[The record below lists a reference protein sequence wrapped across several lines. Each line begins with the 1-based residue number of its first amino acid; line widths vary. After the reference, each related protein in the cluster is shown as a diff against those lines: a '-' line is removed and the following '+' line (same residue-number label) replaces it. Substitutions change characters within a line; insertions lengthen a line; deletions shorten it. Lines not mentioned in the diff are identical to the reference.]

1 MSVSY
6 YNCTATEKGRTKTIP
21 EEKHK
26 VDSSVEKT
34 GAVHKVKPA
43 PKISIST
50 VTQEKSRN
58 MPSWDELLLE
68 FKDKLHSHSV
78 AKSTTQIQPK
88 EMNATG

>member
-6 YNCTATEKGRTKTIP
+6 YNCTATEKGRTIL

-34 GAVHKVKPA
+34 GAGAVHKVKVS
-43 PKISIST
+43 KISIST

-58 MPSWDELLLE
+58 MPPWDELLLE
-68 FKDKLHSHSV
+68 FKDKLHSHSA

-88 EMNATG
+88 EKNATG